1 MPRRYNL
8 RPRKDVD
15 VKWIEDETLK
25 DEDSEEEEDSD
36 YEPSDHEE
44 EDAELDEE
52 MDESETE
59 TETESETSK
68 PAVIQIPMPKK
79 GMRVKIEIDNRDED
93 DGMFLLADDDD
104 DEEDDE
110 FMEYLMNK
118 YVPPSRISNKRKKS
132 DKEDDDEPELSLNR
146 DEQTYF
152 DELPKSKQK
161 KFKKQMKQV
170 ALVSKDEN
178 TPAKFRIL
186 DLPIAESIKS
196 LVIKKI
202 DLLNDMDGGE
212 VHKLR
217 NWVDGF
223 MRLPFGNHVPLPVRF
238 EDGPKPCA
246 DFLSDTRKSLDKSVY
261 GMNGAKTQIMQIL
274 AQWISN
280 PASVGNVI
288 ALKGPPGVGKCHA
301 KDTPILMY
309 DGTVKLVQD
318 IVIGDLVMG
327 DDSTPRTVTNLG
339 RGRDMMYDIIP
350 TGKNKEKFTVNSE
363 HILCLKQTG
372 VGSIKTV
379 ARLNNKVAFKTI
391 RFDNKEKKLKYL
403 TFSSYEEAKSYLESF
418 TEEDRI
424 TEISVKDYLKLP
436 SQVKTHWLKGYKKAV
451 EFQPHPVDFDPYILG
466 LWLGDGTSC
475 TCEITNQDATVLGY
489 LNTALRKYDSM
500 LVYRSKYTYRIRGY
514 KKNKN
519 VFLDFLQKYN
529 LINNKHIPNAY
540 KINSREIRLQVL
552 AGLIDTDGY
561 MSNNCYEI
569 TQKNKVLADDIVFL
583 ARSLGFSVTI
593 KENEKSC
600 MYKDEKRIGLYHNII
615 ISGDLSEV
623 PVRIARKK
631 GSVRTQIKDHL
642 VYGFEVRE
650 IGEGDYYGFTL
661 DGNCRYFIGDFTVTH
676 NTSFARNGI
685 ASALKRPFEFFSLG
699 GATDSSTFVG
709 HSYTYEGSTWGRI
722 VDGLMHARC
731 MNPVMYFDE
740 LDKVSTTPQGEE
752 IISMLI
758 HLTDRSQNTQFHD
771 RYFAGVDFDLSQC
784 LFVFSF
790 NDENKV
796 HPILRDRMQVIHC
809 SGYNADEKKIILN
822 QFIWPQILER
832 IKMTDGLTITDEAV
846 KHIIQEYSHEEEGVR
861 NLIRS
866 VETLVTRINL
876 LRIADE
882 ATAKS
887 YPFYTKVTLPMSITP
902 DNVKHI
908 LQDMTRQ
915 DNESWRRLYV

>member
-25 DEDSEEEEDSD
+25 DEDSEEEEEDSD

-52 MDESETE
+52 MDESE
-59 TETESETSK
+59 SETQSDSK
-68 PAVIQIPMPKK
+68 PAVIHIPMPKK
-79 GMRVKIEIDNRDED
+79 GMRVKIEIDNREED
-93 DGMFLLADDDD
+93 DGLFLLADDDEE
-104 DEEDDE
+104 EEDDE

-118 YVPPSRISNKRKKS
+118 YVPSSRISNKRKKS
-132 DKEDDDEPELSLNR
+132 DKEDDDEPEISLNR
-146 DEQTYF
+146 EEQTFF

-161 KFKKQMKQV
+161 KFKKQMRQV

-288 ALKGPPGVGKCHA
+288 ALKGPPGVGK
-301 KDTPILMY
+301 
-309 DGTVKLVQD
+309 
-318 IVIGDLVMG
+318 
-327 DDSTPRTVTNLG
+327 
-339 RGRDMMYDIIP
+339 
-350 TGKNKEKFTVNSE
+350 
-363 HILCLKQTG
+363 
-372 VGSIKTV
+372 
-379 ARLNNKVAFKTI
+379 
-391 RFDNKEKKLKYL
+391 
-403 TFSSYEEAKSYLESF
+403 
-418 TEEDRI
+418 
-424 TEISVKDYLKLP
+424 
-436 SQVKTHWLKGYKKAV
+436 
-451 EFQPHPVDFDPYILG
+451 
-466 LWLGDGTSC
+466 
-475 TCEITNQDATVLGY
+475 
-489 LNTALRKYDSM
+489 
-500 LVYRSKYTYRIRGY
+500 
-514 KKNKN
+514 
-519 VFLDFLQKYN
+519 
-529 LINNKHIPNAY
+529 
-540 KINSREIRLQVL
+540 
-552 AGLIDTDGY
+552 
-561 MSNNCYEI
+561 
-569 TQKNKVLADDIVFL
+569 
-583 ARSLGFSVTI
+583 
-593 KENEKSC
+593 
-600 MYKDEKRIGLYHNII
+600 
-615 ISGDLSEV
+615 
-623 PVRIARKK
+623 
-631 GSVRTQIKDHL
+631 
-642 VYGFEVRE
+642 
-650 IGEGDYYGFTL
+650 
-661 DGNCRYFIGDFTVTH
+661 
-676 NTSFARNGI
+676 TSFARNGI
-685 ASALKRPFEFFSLG
+685 ANALKRPFEFFSLG

-758 HLTDRSQNTQFHD
+758 HLTDRSQNSQFHD

-832 IKMTDGLTITDEAV
+832 IKMTDGLTITDDAV

-887 YPFYTKVTLPMSITP
+887 YPFYTKVALPMSITP
-902 DNVKHI
+902 ENVKHI